1 MSNEVVNIADIIRQR
16 LQADFMTLL
25 PEESF
30 KLMTDKA
37 IAEFTQPKMR
47 HLGSGRQIMMSDAEF
62 LVYQELERSFV
73 AKLKA
78 SVNSPEFNSFVD
90 GRLKV
95 PDLVAELITQHGDKL
110 VAALFGGLI
119 AQVMQNFRY
128 MQS

>member
-1 MSNEVVNIADIIRQR
+1 MTGIVNIADVIRQR
-16 LQADFMTLL
+16 LQTDFMTLL

-30 KLMTDKA
+30 KVMTDKA
-37 IAEFTQPKMR
+37 LAEFTQPKSR
-47 HLGSGRQIMMSDAEF
+47 NIGNGRNIMLSDAEF
-62 LVYQELERSFV
+62 LVYQELERAFV

-78 SVNSPEFNSFVD
+78 EINTPEFNSYVD
-90 GRLKV
+90 GRLQV
-95 PDLVAELITQHGDKL
+95 PDFVAEMITQHGDKL